1 MIKKMETKFKLK
13 EKSQKKKEIN
23 VLNCMK
29 MQNI

>member
-1 MIKKMETKFKLK
+1 METKFKLK

>member
-1 MIKKMETKFKLK
+1 MIKTMETKFKLK
-13 EKSQKKKEIN
+13 EKSQKTKEIN

>member
-1 MIKKMETKFKLK
+1 MIKTMETKFKLK

>member
-13 EKSQKKKEIN
+13 EKSQKKRAIN